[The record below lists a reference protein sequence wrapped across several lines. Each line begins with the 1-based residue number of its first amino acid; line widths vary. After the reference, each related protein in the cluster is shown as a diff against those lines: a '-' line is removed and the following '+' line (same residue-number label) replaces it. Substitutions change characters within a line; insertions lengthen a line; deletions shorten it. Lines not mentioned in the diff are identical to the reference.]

1 MAVTIALKRSRYQ
14 RDRKPA
20 EDRVTHPETRGDSS
34 GVVQRVASVRAERD
48 IVLPYVIARRN
59 YNFRR

>member
-1 MAVTIALKRSRYQ
+1 
-14 RDRKPA
+14 
-20 EDRVTHPETRGDSS
+20 VTHPETRGDSS